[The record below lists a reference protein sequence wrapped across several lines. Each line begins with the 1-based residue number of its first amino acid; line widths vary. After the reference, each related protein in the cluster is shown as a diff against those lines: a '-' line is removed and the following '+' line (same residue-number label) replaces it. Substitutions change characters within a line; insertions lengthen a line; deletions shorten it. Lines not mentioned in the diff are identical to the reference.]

1 MITPDFETFADIA
14 KKYNLV
20 PIYTEL
26 VADWLSPVTALQ
38 RLDDGGPIFLLE
50 SVEGGEKWARYSYIG
65 CAPQELF
72 RVKGNEVTIT
82 HTGNGTKTIT
92 TDRPLDEL
100 RKIMQRYRPCPVK
113 GLPRFYG
120 GAVGYLGHE
129 IAGTIEK
136 LPKNA
141 KEVLNLDDAHFM
153 LTDTIVIFDQVRHTV
168 KLVANVHVED
178 GADFRQAYDEGC
190 EQIKRLEERLLTP
203 SPRSVYP
210 PVQEGTVELK
220 SNVSREQY
228 HDMVNKAREYI
239 IAGDIIQVVISQ
251 RFECPLPADV
261 FDLYRALRLVNPS
274 PYMFLLRTPGQTLV
288 GSSPEV
294 MVRLEEGVAEL
305 RPIAGTRPRAK
316 DENEDRRLAA
326 ELLDDPKERAEH
338 VMLVD
343 LGRNDLGRVAADG
356 TVQVNQY
363 MVVERYS
370 HVMHLVSNVRSQ
382 IAEGKDAFDLVEA
395 TFPAG
400 TVSGAPKVRA
410 LEIIDELEPERRGPY
425 GGSVGYFSYSG
436 NMDMGITIRTAIC
449 TDDMLYLQA
458 GAGIVY
464 DSDPQKEYEE
474 TQSKARA
481 VARAIDLAR
490 AGLDLSVLES
500 GKRS

>member
-1 MITPDFETFADIA
+1 MITPDFEAFAKIA
-14 KKYNLV
+14 EQYNLV
-20 PIYTEL
+20 PIYKEM

-38 RLDDGGPIFLLE
+38 RLDDGGPLFLLE

-65 CAPQELF
+65 CGPQEVF
-72 RVKGNEVTIT
+72 RVRGNEVTIT
-82 HTGNGTKTIT
+82 HRGNGTKTIT

-100 RKIMQRYRPCPVK
+100 RKLMQRYRPYATRD
-113 GLPRFYG
+113 LPRFFG

-129 IAGTIEK
+129 IAGTFEK
-136 LPKNA
+136 LPRNSR
-141 KEVLNLDDAHFM
+141 EVIGLDDAHFM

-168 KLVANVHVED
+168 KLVANVHIED
-178 GADFRQAYDEGC
+178 GADLRQVYDEG
-190 EQIKRLEERLLTP
+190 IARIRRLENLLLTP

-210 PVQEGTVELK
+210 PVIEGAVELK
-220 SNVSREQY
+220 SNVTREQF
-228 HDMVNKAREYI
+228 HEMVDKARKYI
-239 IAGDIIQVVISQ
+239 VAGDVIQVVLSQ
-251 RFECPLPADV
+251 RFSCPLPADT
-261 FDLYRALRLVNPS
+261 FDIYRALRLVNPS
-274 PYMFLLRTPGQTLV
+274 PYMFLLRTEGQTLV

-382 IAEGKDAFDLVEA
+382 LAEGRDAFDLVEA

-425 GGSVGYFSYSG
+425 GGCVGYFSYSG
-436 NMDMGITIRTAIC
+436 NMDLGITIRTAVC
-449 TDDMLYLQA
+449 TSDMLYLQA

-474 TQSKARA
+474 TQNKARA
-481 VARAIDLAR
+481 VAKAIDLAR
-490 AGLDLSVLES
+490 AGLDLSIFAAE
-500 GKRS
+500 KRS